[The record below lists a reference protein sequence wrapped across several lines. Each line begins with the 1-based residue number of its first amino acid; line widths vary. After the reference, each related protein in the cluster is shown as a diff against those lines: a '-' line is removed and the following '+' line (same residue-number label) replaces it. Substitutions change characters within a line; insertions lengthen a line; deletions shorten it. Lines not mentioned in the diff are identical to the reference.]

1 MVTWHLTVK
10 LFTVKRH
17 ERATLRKL
25 WNQTGNSSLL
35 LPAKCWPPLHLIA
48 ALESIGLCS
57 KNRVWCFRASPVK
70 TGYYAQIYARLEVL
84 CSNYAGLKWHRFPLL
99 ATLYIPVRVA
109 GKICIHLNVHLSQ
122 FSETTALCCKNIS
135 IMPALCLMLQIPY
148 KSQYYAGN
156 IRQTPGVCSLWWPH
170 VVAGI
175 SARFSKFTF
184 VLFCYITNHNL
195 NIEIQSGNRVN
206 CSPRDYNFSWTQYC
220 LPLNTSDGITYE
232 QTSYM
237 SRSVARLSANE
248 KAKQMH
254 LMINQC
260 ILRFRFTFYKTRQKA
275 ASKLTWVSRLS

>member
-1 MVTWHLTVK
+1 MLYSCFSLYSVPIHWLVHGHMTSNNETVP
-10 LFTVKRH
+10 RQM
-17 ERATLRKL
+17 L
-25 WNQTGNSSLL
+25 W
-35 LPAKCWPPLHLIA
+35 
-48 ALESIGLCS
+48 
-57 KNRVWCFRASPVK
+57 
-70 TGYYAQIYARLEVL
+70 
-84 CSNYAGLKWHRFPLL
+84 
-99 ATLYIPVRVA
+99 
-109 GKICIHLNVHLSQ
+109 
-122 FSETTALCCKNIS
+122 
-135 IMPALCLMLQIPY
+135 
-148 KSQYYAGN
+148 AGN
-156 IRQTPGVCSLWWPH
+156 IAKNMTSNGKPWVPCYPRKVDRCCTWSKRWPD

-237 SRSVARLSANE
+237 SRSVVRLSANE

-254 LMINQC
+254 LMINQY

-275 ASKLTWVSRLS
+275 ASKLTWVSGLS

>member
-35 LPAKCWPPLHLIA
+35 QPAKCWPPLHLNGT
-48 ALESIGLCS
+48 LESIGLCS

-109 GKICIHLNVHLSQ
+109 GKICIHLHVHLSQ

-135 IMPALCLMLQIPY
+135 IMPGTAE
-148 KSQYYAGN
+148 
-156 IRQTPGVCSLWWPH
+156 IRFLRCDTAFCRSAVHLNKTTKCRQFQVVFAPSLDD
-170 VVAGI
+170 
-175 SARFSKFTF
+175 S
-184 VLFCYITNHNL
+184 
-195 NIEIQSGNRVN
+195 
-206 CSPRDYNFSWTQYC
+206 
-220 LPLNTSDGITYE
+220 
-232 QTSYM
+232 
-237 SRSVARLSANE
+237 
-248 KAKQMH
+248 
-254 LMINQC
+254 
-260 ILRFRFTFYKTRQKA
+260 
-275 ASKLTWVSRLS
+275 